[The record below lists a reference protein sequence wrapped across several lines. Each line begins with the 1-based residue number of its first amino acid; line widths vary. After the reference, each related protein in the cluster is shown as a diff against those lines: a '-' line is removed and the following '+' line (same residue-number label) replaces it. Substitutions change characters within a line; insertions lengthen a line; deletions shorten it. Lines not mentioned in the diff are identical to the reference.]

1 MTDQEILD
9 LIKKSSSIDE
19 DEKQYWIDILPI
31 ISDSH
36 KDKLYRILLNEK
48 VKLEKLNKKI
58 LVNYSEMENNKVI
71 KELISMFWEK
81 EVLAILLLVL
91 DLYSRTFEQLE
102 IMHSLAKS
110 NNIKSIIK
118 NIMDLK
124 IKSMK

>member
-58 LVNYSEMENNKVI
+58 LVNYSEN
-71 KELISMFWEK
+71 
-81 EVLAILLLVL
+81 
-91 DLYSRTFEQLE
+91 D
-102 IMHSLAKS
+102 
-110 NNIKSIIK
+110 
-118 NIMDLK
+118 
-124 IKSMK
+124 